1 MLKVKRKASGRA
13 DEVLPHY
20 SRDCVHHCAWPRP
33 KRGANRHAEPRQHSS
48 NVATRGGFRP
58 DLGNSPTGMPS
69 QGGIGATS
77 PLGADFGQPL
87 GDNSQTTPAPYTDV
101 ANPGPCASGGPGAVA
116 LSTFDGSGLSP
127 TSGGL
132 SPTTSFTTSGIG
144 AESTA
149 SAPCNS
155 VSSSSGVTG
164 TLNFAN
170 SAATTAPSA
179 NASSAASP
187 VSLGLGSST
196 TATANTSPNTKG
208 LGVTGLGTSGLGT
221 TGLGTTGLG
230 SLPGQSASTLQTT
243 TSPSTATQSQTSCSG
258 DLGTPPAST
267 TTATARSLSG
277 GVPDPAQIS
286 AARRRCCARLG
297 GTARV
302 PAMPVP
308 CPTTST
314 MP

>member
-1 MLKVKRKASGRA
+1 MKPLLAAAMILAATVLGAGESEAQTDTSSPGSIGATSPLGA
-13 DEVLPHY
+13 DF
-20 SRDCVHHCAWPRP
+20 
-33 KRGANRHAEPRQHSS
+33 GQ
-48 NVATRGGFRP
+48 T
-58 DLGNSPTGMPS
+58 LGNSPTGMPS
-69 QGGIGATS
+69 QSGIGATS
-77 PLGADFGQPL
+77 PLGADFGQPV
-87 GDNSQTTPAPYTDV
+87 GDNSQTTPTPFIDA
-101 ANPGPCASGGPGAVA
+101 ARPGPCTSGGPGAVA

-132 SPTTSFTTSGIG
+132 SPTTGFTTSGIG

-164 TLNFAN
+164 YLNSAN
-170 SAATTAPSA
+170 SAATIAPSA
-179 NASSAASP
+179 NASSPASP
-187 VSLGLGSST
+187 VSLGLGRPAP
-196 TATANTSPNTKG
+196 ATANTSPNTKG
-208 LGVTGLGTSGLGT
+208 LGVTALGTSGLGT

-243 TSPSTATQSQTSCSG
+243 TSPSTATQAETSCAG
-258 DLGTPPAST
+258 DLAAPPLNPGTVT
-267 TTATARSLSG
+267 VQTLSG
-277 GVPDPAQIS
+277 GVPDPAQSLGGS
-286 AARRRCCARLG
+286 ATDAAQRLG

>member
-1 MLKVKRKASGRA
+1 MKPLLAAAMILAATVLGAGESEAQTDTSSPGSIGATSPLGA
-13 DEVLPHY
+13 DF
-20 SRDCVHHCAWPRP
+20 
-33 KRGANRHAEPRQHSS
+33 GQ
-48 NVATRGGFRP
+48 T
-58 DLGNSPTGMPS
+58 LGNSPTGMPS
-69 QGGIGATS
+69 QSGIGATS
-77 PLGADFGQPL
+77 PLGADFGQPV
-87 GDNSQTTPAPYTDV
+87 GDNSQTTPTPFIDA
-101 ANPGPCASGGPGAVA
+101 ARPGPCTSGGPGAVA

-132 SPTTSFTTSGIG
+132 SPTTGFTTSGIG

-164 TLNFAN
+164 YLNSAN
-170 SAATTAPSA
+170 SAATIAPSA
-179 NASSAASP
+179 NASSPASP
-187 VSLGLGSST
+187 VSLGLGRPAP
-196 TATANTSPNTKG
+196 ATANTSPNTKG
-208 LGVTGLGTSGLGT
+208 LGVTALGTSGLGT

-243 TSPSTATQSQTSCSG
+243 TSPSTATQAETSCSG
-258 DLGTPPAST
+258 DLAAPPVNPGTV
-267 TTATARSLSG
+267 TAQSLSG
-277 GVPDPAQIS
+277 GVPDPAQSLGGS
-286 AARRRCCARLG
+286 ATDAAQRLG

>member
-1 MLKVKRKASGRA
+1 MKPLLAAAMILAATVLGAGESEAQTDTSSPGSIGATSPLGA
-13 DEVLPHY
+13 DF
-20 SRDCVHHCAWPRP
+20 
-33 KRGANRHAEPRQHSS
+33 GQ
-48 NVATRGGFRP
+48 T
-58 DLGNSPTGMPS
+58 LGNSPTGMPS
-69 QGGIGATS
+69 QSGIGATS
-77 PLGADFGQPL
+77 PLGADFGQPV
-87 GDNSQTTPAPYTDV
+87 GDNSQTTPTPFIDA
-101 ANPGPCASGGPGAVA
+101 ARPGPCTSGGPGAVA

-132 SPTTSFTTSGIG
+132 SPTTGFTTSGIG

-164 TLNFAN
+164 YLNSAN
-170 SAATTAPSA
+170 SAATIAPSA
-179 NASSAASP
+179 NASSPASP
-187 VSLGLGSST
+187 VSLGLGRPAP
-196 TATANTSPNTKG
+196 ATANTSPNTKG
-208 LGVTGLGTSGLGT
+208 LGVTALGTSGLGT

-243 TSPSTATQSQTSCSG
+243 TSPSTATQAETSCAG
-258 DLGTPPAST
+258 DLAAPPLNPGTV
-267 TTATARSLSG
+267 TAQTLSG
-277 GVPDPAQIS
+277 GVPDPAQSLGGS
-286 AARRRCCARLG
+286 ATDAAQRLG

>member
-1 MLKVKRKASGRA
+1 MKPLLAAAMVLAATALGVGESGAQTDTSSPGSIGATSPLGA
-13 DEVLPHY
+13 DF
-20 SRDCVHHCAWPRP
+20 
-33 KRGANRHAEPRQHSS
+33 GQ
-48 NVATRGGFRP
+48 T
-58 DLGNSPTGMPS
+58 LGNSPTGMPS
-69 QGGIGATS
+69 QSGIGATS
-77 PLGADFGQPL
+77 PLGADFGQPV
-87 GDNSQTTPAPYTDV
+87 GDNSQTTPTPFTD
-101 ANPGPCASGGPGAVA
+101 AAKPGPCTSGGPGAVA

-132 SPTTSFTTSGIG
+132 SPTTGFTTSGIG

-164 TLNFAN
+164 YLNSAN
-170 SAATTAPSA
+170 SAATIAPSA
-179 NASSAASP
+179 NASSPASP
-187 VSLGLGSST
+187 VSLGLGRPAP
-196 TATANTSPNTKG
+196 ATANTSPNTKG
-208 LGVTGLGTSGLGT
+208 LGVTALGTSGLGT

-243 TSPSTATQSQTSCSG
+243 TSPSTATQAETSCSG
-258 DLGTPPAST
+258 DLAAPPVNPGTV
-267 TTATARSLSG
+267 TAQSLSG
-277 GVPDPAQIS
+277 GVPDPAQSLGGS
-286 AARRRCCARLG
+286 ATDAAQRLG

>member
-1 MLKVKRKASGRA
+1 MERITGPPMKSFVTAAVIVSITALGLCQSAA
-13 DEVLPHY
+13 QTDT
-20 SRDCVHHCAWPRP
+20 
-33 KRGANRHAEPRQHSS
+33 SS
-48 NVATRGGFRP
+48 PG
-58 DLGNSPTGMPS
+58 S
-69 QGGIGATS
+69 IGATS
-77 PLGADFGQPL
+77 PLGADFGQTSGNSRIRMPSPGGIGATSSL
-87 GDNSQTTPAPYTDV
+87 GADFGQPIGDNSQTTSAPFTDAV
-101 ANPGPCASGGPGAVA
+101 RPGPCASGGPGAVA

-132 SPTTSFTTSGIG
+132 SPTTGFTTSGIG

-149 SAPCNS
+149 LAPCNS
-155 VSSSSGVTG
+155 ISSSSGVTG
-164 TLNFAN
+164 TLNSAN
-170 SAATTAPSA
+170 SAATNAPSA
-179 NASSAASP
+179 NASSPASP

-196 TATANTSPNTKG
+196 PATATASPNTKG

-243 TSPSTATQSQTSCSG
+243 TSPSTATRAETSCSG
-258 DLGTPPAST
+258 DLAAPPVNPST
-267 TTATARSLSG
+267 VTAQSLSG
-277 GVPDPAQIS
+277 GVPDPAQSLGGS
-286 AARRRCCARLG
+286 ATDAAQRLG

-314 MP
+314 MR

>member
-1 MLKVKRKASGRA
+1 MKSFLITAVIVSITALGLGQSAAQTDTPSPGTIGATSPLGA
-13 DEVLPHY
+13 DF
-20 SRDCVHHCAWPRP
+20 
-33 KRGANRHAEPRQHSS
+33 GQ
-48 NVATRGGFRP
+48 T
-58 DLGNSPTGMPS
+58 LGNSPIGMPYP
-69 QGGIGATS
+69 GGIGATS

-87 GDNSQTTPAPYTDV
+87 GDNSQTTPTPYSDIAT
-101 ANPGPCASGGPGAVA
+101 PGPCTSGGPGAVA
-116 LSTFDGSGLSP
+116 LSPFDGSGLSP

-132 SPTTSFTTSGIG
+132 SPTTGFTTSGIG

-170 SAATTAPSA
+170 SAATSAPSA
-179 NASSAASP
+179 NASAPVSP
-187 VSLGLGSST
+187 VSSGLGSST
-196 TATANTSPNTKG
+196 PATATTSPNTKG
-208 LGVTGLGTSGLGT
+208 LGVTALGTSGLGT

-243 TSPSTATQSQTSCSG
+243 TSPSTATQAETSCSG
-258 DLGTPPAST
+258 DLAAPPVNPST
-267 TTATARSLSG
+267 VTAQSLSG
-277 GVPDPAQIS
+277 GVPDPAQSLGGS
-286 AARRRCCARLG
+286 ATDAAQRLG

>member
-1 MLKVKRKASGRA
+1 MAAPMKSFLTTAVIVSITALGLGQSAAQTDTPSPGSMAATSPLGA
-13 DEVLPHY
+13 DF
-20 SRDCVHHCAWPRP
+20 
-33 KRGANRHAEPRQHSS
+33 GQ
-48 NVATRGGFRP
+48 T
-58 DLGNSPTGMPS
+58 LGNSPTSMPS
-69 QGGIGATS
+69 PGGIGATS
-77 PLGADFGQPL
+77 PLGADFGQPI
-87 GDNSQTTPAPYTDV
+87 GDNSQTTPAPFTDAV
-101 ANPGPCASGGPGAVA
+101 RPGPCTSGGPGAVA

-132 SPTTSFTTSGIG
+132 SPTTGFTTSGIG

-149 SAPCNS
+149 LAPCNS
-155 VSSSSGVTG
+155 ISSSSGVTG
-164 TLNFAN
+164 TLNSAN
-170 SAATTAPSA
+170 SAATNAPSA
-179 NASSAASP
+179 NASSPASP

-196 TATANTSPNTKG
+196 PATANTSPNTKG

-243 TSPSTATQSQTSCSG
+243 TSPSTATQAETSCSG
-258 DLGTPPAST
+258 DLAAPPVNPST
-267 TTATARSLSG
+267 VTAQSLSG
-277 GVPDPAQIS
+277 GVPDPAQSLGGS
-286 AARRRCCARLG
+286 ATDAAQRLG